1 MRKIAIQ
8 NLKGGTG
15 KTTTTI
21 NLAHALAL
29 RGKKVLVVDCDVQGN
44 VAAALGLK
52 KPTATMYH
60 LLMEDR
66 LLSECVYLARE
77 NVDVIPSDNTLAV
90 AEMQLA
96 GQPRREETLQIRLRK
111 LTGYDFLLVDCGPS
125 LSLLHQNALLLVDEL
140 IIPVSMDY
148 LSLLGAQQ
156 IIESIAFLRRF
167 FERSPRLLGIVP
179 TLFDQRTNIASEIY
193 EAIKDTYRDICP
205 ILPAIRID
213 TRLQQAVAK
222 HKTIFEHA
230 PSSRAAEDYA
240 RLTSV
245 ILNEP
250 ITVAESTNSATTYL
264 PITNPA

>member
-21 NLAHALAL
+21 NLAHSLAL
-29 RGKKVLVVDCDVQGN
+29 KGKKVLVIDCDVQGN

-52 KPTATMYH
+52 KPTSTIYH

-66 LLSECVYLARE
+66 LLSECIVPARE
-77 NVDVIPSDNTLAV
+77 NLDVVPSDNTLAV

-96 GQPRREETLQIRLRK
+96 GQPRREETLQLRLRK
-111 LTGYDFLLVDCGPS
+111 LTGYDYVLVDCGPS
-125 LSLLHQNALLLVDEL
+125 LSLLHQNALLFAEEL

-167 FERSPRLLGIVP
+167 FERSPSLLGIIP
-179 TLFDQRTNIASEIY
+179 TLFDQRTNISSEIY
-193 EAIKDTYRDICP
+193 EAIEEAYRHICP
-205 ILPAIRID
+205 ILPVVRID
-213 TRLQQAVAK
+213 TRIQQATAK

-240 RLTSV
+240 R
-245 ILNEP
+245 
-250 ITVAESTNSATTYL
+250 ITELLLEERTGMAPQEHAHG
-264 PITNPA
+264 

>member
-29 RGKKVLVVDCDVQGN
+29 RGRKVLVVDCDVQGN
-44 VAAALGLK
+44 VAATFGLK
-52 KPTATMYH
+52 KPNSTLYH

-66 LLSECVYLARE
+66 LLSDCTVQARE
-77 NVDVIPSDNTLAV
+77 NIDVLPSDNTLAV

-96 GQPRREETLQIRLRK
+96 GQPRREETLKLRLRK
-111 LTGYDFLLVDCGPS
+111 LTGYDFVLVDCGPN
-125 LSLLHQNALLLVDEL
+125 LSLLHQNALLFVDEL

-167 FERSPRLLGIVP
+167 FERSPRLLGIIP
-179 TLFDQRTNIASEIY
+179 TLYDARTNISSEIY
-193 EAIKDTYRDICP
+193 DAIRDTYREICP
-205 ILPAIRID
+205 VFPAVRID

-240 RLTSV
+240 RITSI
-245 ILNEP
+245 ILDENRRMSSK
-250 ITVAESTNSATTYL
+250 ESREATHG
-264 PITNPA
+264 

>member
-21 NLAHALAL
+21 NLGHALAL
-29 RGKKVLVVDCDVQGN
+29 RGKKVLIIDCDVQGN

-52 KPTATMYH
+52 KPSSTMYH

-66 LLSECVYLARE
+66 LLSECILSARE
-77 NVDVIPSDNTLAV
+77 NIDVIPSDNTLAV

-96 GQPRREETLQIRLRK
+96 GQPRREETLQLRLRK
-111 LTGYDFLLVDCGPS
+111 LTGYDFVLVDCGPN
-125 LSLLHQNALLLVDEL
+125 LSLLHQNALLFVDEL

-167 FERSPRLLGIVP
+167 FERCPRILGIVP
-179 TLFDQRTNIASEIY
+179 TLFDQRTNISSEIY
-193 EAIKDTYRDICP
+193 EAIQTTYQEICP
-205 ILPAIRID
+205 ILPAVRID
-213 TRLQQAVAK
+213 TRQQQAVAK

-230 PSSRAAEDYA
+230 PSSRAAEDYG
-240 RLTSV
+240 RITDFLLTGKLASV
-245 ILNEP
+245 TENLEGAH
-250 ITVAESTNSATTYL
+250 V
-264 PITNPA
+264 